1 MKHSNEPSNDIIIL
15 VFIAALAIVTF
26 LPKVQAEPLTSEQL
40 YWQLEREHQIR
51 KAHPP
56 RSLQPG
62 EGVPIWSSD
71 GLEGWATQYP
81 DGSVYFMPFDAGTLD
96 PAIGGLHAQ

>member
-1 MKHSNEPSNDIIIL
+1 MKRSNEPSNDIIIL

-26 LPKVQAEPLTSEQL
+26 LPKAQAEPLTSEQL
-40 YWQLEREHQIR
+40 YWQMEREHQIR
-51 KAHPP
+51 KSHPQ
-56 RSLQPG
+56 SSMQS
-62 EGVPIWSSD
+62 EGVPIFSPH